1 MVYIVVGIV
10 LCMFTIG
17 MLSIFGMTS
26 DDDNTY
32 LIIQRLNVFMYCLIL
47 VLSLLGF
54 VVLWIWY

>member
-26 DDDNTY
+26 DDNTF
-32 LIIQRLNVFMYCLIL
+32 LIIQRLNVFMYCVILI
-47 VLSLLGF
+47 LSLLGF